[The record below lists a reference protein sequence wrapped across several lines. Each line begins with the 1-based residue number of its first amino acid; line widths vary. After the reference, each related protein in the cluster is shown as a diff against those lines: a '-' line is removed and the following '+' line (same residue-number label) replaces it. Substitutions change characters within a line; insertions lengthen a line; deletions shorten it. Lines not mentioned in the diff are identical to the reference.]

1 MDVAGYWV
9 GGECLRQ
16 KWVCKIDKVKNIC
29 YNFSINCVL
38 LLFQCKYITE
48 VKTLLDIAD
57 KNIPKNFDVKK
68 IQDQLKCRF
77 VVVEGLDATGNNR

>member
-16 KWVCKIDKVKNIC
+16 KWVCKSDKVKNIC

-38 LLFQCKYITE
+38 LLFQCKHITE
-48 VKTLLDIAD
+48 VATLLDIAD
-57 KNIPKNFDVKK
+57 KIIPEKFDVQE
-68 IQDQLKCRF
+68 IQSQLKYPF
-77 VVVEGLDATGNNR
+77 VVVEGLDAAGNNR